1 MELRYNKKTMLQLS
15 GVLINRPILSLR
27 TGTTVGTA
35 LQPIINPNNLKI
47 EGFYCEDRF
56 NKKKSCIL
64 LYQDIRDVM
73 KQGLV
78 VNDHDALTDPEE
90 VVRLQEIMKLQ
101 FELIGKPVVTDS
113 KSKLGKVS
121 DFATEIETMYIQKIY
136 VNQPLHKS
144 FIGGSL
150 SVDRSQIIEI
160 TSRRIIINDPA
171 QPTVARAA
179 ATA

>member
-1 MELRYNKKTMLQLS
+1 MLQLS
-15 GVLINRPILSLR
+15 GALINRPILSLR

-56 NKKKSCIL
+56 DKKKQRVL

-73 KQGLV
+73 KQGIV
-78 VNDHDALTDPEE
+78 VNDHDALSDPEE
-90 VVRLQEIMKLQ
+90 LVRLQEIMKLQ
-101 FELIGKPVVTDS
+101 FNLIGKPVVTDS

-136 VNQPLHKS
+136 VSQPLRKS

-150 SVDRSQIIEI
+150 SVDRSQIVEI
-160 TSRRIIINDPA
+160 TSRRIIINDPIQPKTA
-171 QPTVARAA
+171 QAA
-179 ATA
+179 AAA